1 MKSNVQRIKSPA
13 VCDAPQTRDH
23 VIEQIALIGA
33 HQRERQKIQASMND
47 ELSAVREKWETKA
60 APHADEIKRLATG
73 VQGWCEANREDL
85 TQGGKRKTVELA
97 SGSVKWRMRPPSCV
111 VRGAD
116 KVIETL
122 KRLGLECFVRVKEEI
137 AKDLILAEP
146 EAVKG
151 VRGITITQKEDFV
164 IVPFE
169 TELEELA

>member
-1 MKSNVQRIKSPA
+1 MKTNVQRIKSQA
-13 VCDAPQTRDH
+13 VSDAPQTRDH

-33 HQRERQKIQASMND
+33 HQRERQKIQAAMND

-73 VQGWCEANREDL
+73 VQGWCEANRVEL
-85 TQGGKRKTVELA
+85 TQAGKCKTVNFA
-97 SGSVKWRMRPPSCV
+97 SGTAKWRMRPKSCT
-111 VRGAD
+111 VRGAE

-122 KRLGLECFVRVKEEI
+122 KRLGLDCFVRTKEEV

-146 EAVKG
+146 ESVKG

-164 IVPFE
+164 IQPFE
-169 TELEELA
+169 TELEEVA